1 MFPAGTSFCLQR
13 RRAQFVSGFVSG
25 FVFANVNAPR
35 PTCVRGRLLP
45 LLGVPE
51 KQAWKITGVPGSA
64 PRNKFVDESMIHSFR
79 TMMFH
84 IIDGCGQ

>member
-1 MFPAGTSFCLQR
+1 MLKDSTPSEQHASLLMWGEGGL
-13 RRAQFVSGFVSG
+13 
-25 FVFANVNAPR
+25 VFANVNAPR
-35 PTCVRGRLLP
+35 PKCVRGRLLP